1 MHSSVGLPTAKT
13 SDHDQRSGSVGWVDH
28 LFRRAVAARA
38 SDIHLEPFRHALRVR
53 MRIEGELQEVESPGS
68 DLARE
73 ITSRIKV
80 LAKLNIAEQRVPQ
93 DGHLVWQHD
102 GRSFDIRVSTLPTSF
117 GESVVL
123 RVLDRSG
130 LRGDLSALGMPARMV
145 EACSSVLALPHGLMV
160 VAGPTGS
167 GKTTTLYRALG
178 TFDASATKI
187 LTAEDPVE
195 FKTPGLIQVSV
206 DEGIGLTFARTVRA
220 FLRQDPDV
228 IMIGEVRDP
237 ETAQVAVQAAL
248 TGHLVLTSLHASST
262 EGAITR
268 LLDLGVEP
276 FLLSCALAAVVSQRL
291 IRPSET
297 ERRIPHFELLVVG
310 EAVRQLI
317 LERPTPTA
325 LKRAVESSLIRAEEP

>member
-1 MHSSVGLPTAKT
+1 
-13 SDHDQRSGSVGWVDH
+13 
-28 LFRRAVAARA
+28 
-38 SDIHLEPFRHALRVR
+38 
-53 MRIEGELQEVESPGS
+53 
-68 DLARE
+68 
-73 ITSRIKV
+73 
-80 LAKLNIAEQRVPQ
+80 
-93 DGHLVWQHD
+93 
-102 GRSFDIRVSTLPTSF
+102 
-117 GESVVL
+117 
-123 RVLDRSG
+123 
-130 LRGDLSALGMPARMV
+130 
-145 EACSSVLALPHGLMV
+145 
-160 VAGPTGS
+160 
-167 GKTTTLYRALG
+167 
-178 TFDASATKI
+178 
-187 LTAEDPVE
+187 
-195 FKTPGLIQVSV
+195 
-206 DEGIGLTFARTVRA
+206 
-220 FLRQDPDV
+220 
-228 IMIGEVRDP
+228 MIGEVRDP